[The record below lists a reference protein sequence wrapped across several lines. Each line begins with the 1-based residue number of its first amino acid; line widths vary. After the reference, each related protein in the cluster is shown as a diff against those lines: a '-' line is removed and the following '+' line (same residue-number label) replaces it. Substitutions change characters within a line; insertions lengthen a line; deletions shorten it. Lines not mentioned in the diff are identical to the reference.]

1 MKLQSQGFLTTEE
14 RSKLDAL
21 EKIITKGKR
30 SFVEV
35 GLALAEIKEAKL
47 YRQAHKI
54 FAEYCE
60 SKWGWTSAYANYT
73 IQGAE
78 VVKALPE
85 KMTTIVAN
93 EGQARALASVPEANN
108 AEEEDR
114 PVTARDISEVAE
126 SVVDAM
132 RPKASG
138 DSPNAT
144 RTTSDGRQ
152 YPATRAPKAE
162 DEPDE
167 KPRVKSA
174 DEEMNAEPKVPDR
187 PAGGMYYAEMAI
199 DVMSRIRDDDVEREQ
214 AFDAVGKW
222 IKKNR

>member
-47 YRQAHKI
+47 YRQAHKT

-93 EGQARALASVPEANN
+93 EGQARALSSVPEAKRVEVLEQAQAN

-114 PVTARDISEVAE
+114 PVTARDISNAARANIANIPIAKTSMQKALDIAKAITMLPDDSTLE
-126 SVVDAM
+126 DALDYIG
-132 RPKASG
+132 AAL
-138 DSPNAT
+138 N
-144 RTTSDGRQ
+144 
-152 YPATRAPKAE
+152 
-162 DEPDE
+162 
-167 KPRVKSA
+167 
-174 DEEMNAEPKVPDR
+174 
-187 PAGGMYYAEMAI
+187 
-199 DVMSRIRDDDVEREQ
+199 
-214 AFDAVGKW
+214 
-222 IKKNR
+222 KKRGA